1 MVRRSSCIIC
11 VVAVVFWAG
20 IASLWAEANDEAKAR
35 LNSVRQEIETLK
47 RNYDGDIQKIKNEAD
62 ANIDVIKKEFHA
74 KRDKYLDESNAK
86 QKEVTN
92 AYKSK
97 VKPLLAE
104 EKQLIEVVHPGSM
117 NFAKQRYSTS
127 K

>member
-1 MVRRSSCIIC
+1 MLKRTSCILC
-11 VVAVVFWAG
+11 VVVVVSWAG
-20 IASLWAEANDEAKAR
+20 IASLWAGPNDDAKAR
-35 LNSVRQEIETLK
+35 LNSVRQEIGALK
-47 RNYDGDIQKIKNEAD
+47 RNYEGDIQKIKSEAN

-74 KRDKYLDESNAK
+74 KRDKYVNESNGR

-97 VKPLLAE
+97 IKPLLAE

-117 NFAKQRYSTS
+117 NFAKPKDDTR